1 MVMTD
6 SYKLIVPNS
15 KNRPNKKVQLFN
27 IYIDPLE
34 QTDIADENPSIV
46 EELKKKI
53 EESWKN

>member
-6 SYKLIVPNS
+6 PYKLIVPNS
-15 KNRPNKKVQLFN
+15 KNRPNEKVQLFN
-27 IYIDPLE
+27 IYEDPLE

>member
-1 MVMTD
+1 MTD

-15 KNRPNKKVQLFN
+15 KNRPNEKVQLFN
-27 IYIDPLE
+27 IYEDPLE